1 MNMKW
6 DKKEQR
12 WIESFKAL
20 HNQQVKAFDNLISGS
35 QYWLA
40 YETFLKIYPQ
50 VNPKIRVLD
59 WGCGTGHFSYFLLKS
74 GFTTDSFNL
83 NNKKLHD
90 MGEIQIFDLLKSK
103 FKDSFS
109 YRTGTDPVKLPYP
122 DNSFDA
128 ITSIGVLEHV
138 RESGGNEM
146 QSLKEINRVLKKG
159 GVFFCYHFPNKFS
172 WIDAIAKI
180 IPYKLWHRYKF
191 TKKNIETLNE
201 AAGLTIQEIKKYA
214 FFPRNTAKKFLRGMA
229 NKPAV
234 VKLYNMLDGCLG
246 SIPLCTNYLFWSK
259 K

>member
-1 MNMKW
+1 MKW
-6 DKKEQR
+6 AKKEQR
-12 WIESFKAL
+12 WMESFKAL
-20 HNQQVKAFDNLISGS
+20 HNQQLKTFSNLISGS

-74 GFTTDSFNL
+74 GFTTDAFNL

-90 MGEIQIFDLLKSK
+90 MGEMQIFDLLKSK

-109 YRTGTDPVKLPYP
+109 YRTGTDPVKLPYS

-159 GVFFCYHFPNKFS
+159 GIFFCYHFPNKFS
-172 WIDAIAKI
+172 WIDAIAKKI
-180 IPYKLWHRYKF
+180 HYRLSHRYKF
-191 TKKNIETLNE
+191 TEKNIETLNE
-201 AAGLTIQEIKKYA
+201 TAGLTIQEIKRYA
-214 FFPRNTAKKFLRGMA
+214 FLPRKRAGRFLRGMA
-229 NKPAV
+229 NKPAF
-234 VKLYNMLDGCLG
+234 VKLYNMVDRFLG
-246 SIPLCTNYLFWSK
+246 SMPICQNYLF
-259 K
+259 

>member
-1 MNMKW
+1 MIW
-6 DKKEQR
+6 SEKEKQ
-12 WIESFKAL
+12 WTNIFHIL
-20 HNQQVKAFDNLISGS
+20 HDQKLVAFNNIVTAS

-40 YETFLKIYPQ
+40 YDIFLKICPPPSPN
-50 VNPKIRVLD
+50 VRLLD
-59 WGCGTGHFSYFLLKS
+59 WGCGTGHFSYFLLES
-74 GFTTDSFNL
+74 GFATDSFNL

-90 MGEIQIFDLLKSK
+90 MGEVQIFDLLKSK

-159 GVFFCYHFPNKFS
+159 GIFFCYHFPNKFS
-172 WIDAIAKI
+172 WIEAVAKKI
-180 IPYKLWHRYKF
+180 HYRLSHRYKF
-191 TKKNIETLNE
+191 TEKNIETLNE
-201 AAGLTIQEIKKYA
+201 TAGLTIQEIKRYA
-214 FFPRNTAKKFLRGMA
+214 FLPRKRAGRFLRGMA

-234 VKLYNMLDGCLG
+234 VKLYNMLDRCLG
-246 SIPLCTNYLFWSK
+246 SIPLCLYYLFWSK

>member
-1 MNMKW
+1 MNIKW
-6 DKKEQR
+6 DKKEQQ
-12 WIESFKAL
+12 WMESFNIL
-20 HNQQVKAFDNLISGS
+20 HDQQLNAFGDVTSAS

-40 YETFLKIYPQ
+40 YETFLKIHPQ
-50 VNPKIRVLD
+50 GNPEIRVLD

-74 GFTTDSFNL
+74 GFTTDAFNL

-138 RESGGNEM
+138 RESGGNEI

-159 GVFFCYHFPNKFS
+159 VSFFVTISQTN
-172 WIDAIAKI
+172 
-180 IPYKLWHRYKF
+180 LV
-191 TKKNIETLNE
+191 
-201 AAGLTIQEIKKYA
+201 GL
-214 FFPRNTAKKFLRGMA
+214 
-229 NKPAV
+229 
-234 VKLYNMLDGCLG
+234 MLL
-246 SIPLCTNYLFWSK
+246 LK
-259 K
+259 

>member
-1 MNMKW
+1 MDVKR
-6 DKKEQR
+6 DKKEHR
-12 WIESFKAL
+12 WMEIFNVL
-20 HNQQVKAFDNLISGS
+20 HNQQLNAFGDVTSAS

-40 YETFLKIYPQ
+40 YETFLKIYPK

-74 GFTTDSFNL
+74 GFTTDAFNL

-103 FKDSFS
+103 FKDSFC
-109 YRTGTDPVKLPYP
+109 YRTGTNPIKLPYP

-128 ITSIGVLEHV
+128 VTSIGVLEHV
-138 RESGGNEM
+138 RESGGNEI
-146 QSLKEINRVLKKG
+146 QSLNEINRVLKKG

-180 IPYKLWHRYKF
+180 IPGKLWHRYKF
-191 TKKNIETLNE
+191 TKKNIEALNE
-201 AAGLTIQEIKKYA
+201 VAGLTIQEIKKYA
-214 FFPRNTAKKFLRGMA
+214 FLPRNTAGIFLRGVA
-229 NKPAV
+229 NKATF
-234 VKLYNMLDGCLG
+234 VKLYNMIDRCLG
-246 SIPLCTNYLFWSK
+246 STPICQNYLFWSK